1 MHQGKA
7 VPIRGSVLENVG
19 EYFEGADDGVNYVL
33 DLSIARLKKFIEKDL
48 PGKFTKGELMLMV
61 DVMNG
66 TMLTAGMAG
75 RQLAGNVADGI
86 ALDHLDRKWDI
97 DAAVLTQKFESM
109 SIIDLA
115 YLEIWIKAFWDV
127 AHKKEI
133 YLEDYI
139 KPVQAA
145 E

>member
-1 MHQGKA
+1 
-7 VPIRGSVLENVG
+7 
-19 EYFEGADDGVNYVL
+19 
-33 DLSIARLKKFIEKDL
+33 
-48 PGKFTKGELMLMV
+48 
-61 DVMNG
+61 
-66 TMLTAGMAG
+66 MAG

-109 SIIDLA
+109 SIIDL
-115 YLEIWIKAFWDV
+115 
-127 AHKKEI
+127 
-133 YLEDYI
+133 EDYI